1 MKREK
6 RIKKRRNLRR
16 ARKVMGIHACMETLK
31 VRPKKIR
38 SIYVQKGW
46 KQQKQIKWIVEQA
59 QRYRIDLIEHTK
71 QQMAGWG
78 YGHQGTALVVEESP
92 QLNLSKNK
100 KSVLIYIDGL
110 EDPRNLGA
118 VLRTAWLMGGQG
130 IFLPER
136 NSIHYLT
143 SAVAKTA
150 SGGAEHIPVEFL
162 SRPSHW
168 IQKIKE
174 EGYWVYGLDK
184 KSSCSLLEEE
194 FGDQVVLAVGS
205 EGKGLKPRTKLLC
218 DRMVSIP
225 QMSAEGN
232 YNLSV
237 AVALGLSRVIFKH

>member
-1 MKREK
+1 MKK
-6 RIKKRRNLRR
+6 KKRRQNRHR

-38 SIYVQKGW
+38 SIYVQKDW
-46 KQQKQIKWIVEQA
+46 KQQKQLRWIVEQA
-59 QRYRIDLIEHTK
+59 QKYRIDLIEHTK

-78 YGHQGTALVVEESP
+78 HGHQGTALVVEESP
-92 QLNLSKNK
+92 QISLSKSK
-100 KSVLIYIDGL
+100 KSVLVYIDGL

-118 VLRTAWLMGGQG
+118 VLRTVWLMGGQG
-130 IFLPER
+130 VFLPER
-136 NSIHYLT
+136 NSIHCLT

-162 SRPSHW
+162 SRPGPW

-174 EGYWVYGLDK
+174 KGYWVYGLDK
-184 KSSCSLLEEE
+184 KSSCSLFEED
-194 FGDQVVLAVGS
+194 FGDKVVLAVGS
-205 EGKGLKPRTKLLC
+205 EGKGLKPKTKLLC

-225 QMSAEGN
+225 QMSLEGN

-237 AVALGLSRVIFKH
+237 AVALGLSSVVFNP